1 MTKRVAIVLV
11 AAAVLVAPALVGAAP
26 RPTEDA
32 VPVAAR
38 VPVKPTGPI
47 AVEYRLAAPPAV
59 GVPLEL
65 AVTARVEPGVGN
77 LTIEA
82 DASTPRAVLV
92 AAPEL
97 VTAADGVY
105 VWRITVVPLAADAG
119 YLTVIVAGDL
129 DGLAQARSVTV
140 SLRGSGSPGAAPAPE
155 AGGGEVL
162 IALPAQEGP

>member
-1 MTKRVAIVLV
+1 MALV

-26 RPTEDA
+26 RPTEHP
-32 VPVAAR
+32 VPVASR

-47 AVEYRLAAPPAV
+47 AVEHRLAAPPAV

-65 AVTARVEPGVGN
+65 VVTARVEPGVGD

-92 AAPEL
+92 ASPEL

-105 VWRITVVPLAADAG
+105 VWTITVVPLAADAG
-119 YLTVIVAGDL
+119 YLTVIVAGDV

-140 SLRGSGSPGAAPAPE
+140 SLRSSGPPAAPAPE

-162 IALPAQEGP
+162 IALPVQEGP